1 MPIAYQTSIFWLLC
15 SILLLFSSI
24 FLLLIVICEKA
35 YEIWSPSYSIC
46 FSIEFTC
53 LFWGGHGAWGQFL
66 LFCIMNYVEI
76 TRCPRKNV
84 RLHAKYLFI
93 NISGT
98 YLPVDF
104 GGMTIKLC
112 YFFHFTLSL
121 VLNQYDL
128 ILAEFMKTYYDLW
141 WPGNIKIVN
150 KTSYLNGICWSLTI

>member
-1 MPIAYQTSIFWLLC
+1 MSIMHIAYQTSIFWLLC
-15 SILLLFSSI
+15 SLLLLFSSI

-84 RLHAKYLFI
+84 RLHAKLPFYKHFWDIFASAWILEEWPS
-93 NISGT
+93 NYVIS
-98 YLPVDF
+98 
-104 GGMTIKLC
+104 
-112 YFFHFTLSL
+112 S
-121 VLNQYDL
+121 
-128 ILAEFMKTYYDLW
+128 ILHYH
-141 WPGNIKIVN
+141 
-150 KTSYLNGICWSLTI
+150 WSSTNMI